1 MGAKLLVLYHHPE
14 DPAKFDEHYFNHHVP
29 IARTVPGLRNYEVST
44 GPVVTPDGK
53 RAYHM
58 AATLEF
64 DSMAEL
70 GKALASPQGLE
81 TGADLNNFA
90 QAGVELLV
98 FQTRK
103 V

>member
-1 MGAKLLVLYHHPE
+1 MTAKLIALYHHPE
-14 DPAKFDEHYFNHHVP
+14 DPARFDEYYFNRHVP
-29 IARTVPGLRNYEVST
+29 IAKRVPGLRGYEVSA

-53 RAYHM
+53 RAYHL
-58 AATLEF
+58 AALLEF

-70 GKALASPQGLE
+70 GTALASPEGLE

-98 FQTRK
+98 FETRK

>member
-1 MGAKLLVLYHHPE
+1 MTAKLIALYHHPE
-14 DPAKFDEHYFNHHVP
+14 DPARFDEYYFNRHVP
-29 IARTVPGLRNYEVST
+29 IAKRVPGLRGYEVSA

-53 RAYHM
+53 RAYHL
-58 AATLEF
+58 AALLEF

-70 GKALASPQGLE
+70 GTALASPEGLE

-98 FQTRK
+98 FETRR

>member
-1 MGAKLLVLYHHPE
+1 MTAKLIALYHHPE
-14 DPAKFDEHYFNHHVP
+14 DAARFDEYYFNRHVP
-29 IARTVPGLRNYEVST
+29 IAKRVPGLRGYEVSA

-53 RAYHM
+53 RAYHL
-58 AATLEF
+58 AALLEF

-70 GKALASPQGLE
+70 GTALASPEGLE

-98 FQTRK
+98 FETRR